1 MSMRISSLQVPDVL
15 LIEPTVHGD
24 ARGFFLE
31 SYRRDVFRDAGV
43 SDEFVQ
49 DNHSHSGKGV
59 LRGLHYQLEHPQAK
73 LVRAVRGAIFDV
85 AVDVRRGSPTF
96 GQWVGE
102 QLSEENKRMLYVPA
116 GFAHGFCTL
125 IENTDVLYKTS
136 DYYYPQDERGILWSD
151 PDLAIEWPNMQFLL
165 SERDR
170 EHPVLKNA
178 LDLPDPR

>member
-1 MSMRISSLQVPDVL
+1 MRISSLEIPGVL
-15 LIEPTVHGD
+15 LIEPAVHGD

-31 SYRRDVFRDAGV
+31 SYRRDIFRNAGV
-43 SDEFVQ
+43 NDKFVQ

-59 LRGLHYQLEHPQAK
+59 LRGLHYQLKHPQAK

-125 IENTDVLYKTS
+125 AETTDVLYKCS
-136 DYYYPQDERGILWSD
+136 DYHHPQDERGILWSD
-151 PDLAIEWPNMQFLL
+151 PDLAIEWPEMQFLL

-170 EHPVLKNA
+170 VHPVLKNA
-178 LDLPDPR
+178 QDLPDYR